1 MFPLY
6 LKIFANIQH
15 LFQLDNNL
23 RILATYFN
31 LSVLIYRFGHSFD
44 TLRSHH
50 AIKMNAGNTVSY

>member
-23 RILATYFN
+23 SILSAYFN

-50 AIKMNAGNTVSY
+50 AIKMNAWNTVLY

>member
-23 RILATYFN
+23 SILAAYFN
-31 LSVLIYRFGHSFD
+31 LSVLIYRFSHSFY

-50 AIKMNAGNTVSY
+50 AIKMNAGNTVLN